1 MSVALEETPR
11 VCRPRSRPLPRG
23 RPMTSAIYDPV
34 RMYLREIRRVPLLT
48 AAQEVDLAMR
58 IEGGELAAELLA
70 SVERDDR
77 LDRRRLQQVVEAVVR
92 IRAHQLDPEK
102 KLHRERIGRE
112 TVSRGYLPRSRADTT
127 SFLRR
132 VAADVD
138 RARGKLIESNLR
150 LVVSMAKRYAHRG
163 MPFLDLAQEGNL
175 GLIRAV
181 AKFDYTKGY
190 KFSTF
195 ATWWVRQGLTRAIAD
210 QSRTIRIP
218 VHMTEYMNTVA
229 RAQREL
235 VQILGRDPDP
245 EEIGRR
251 VGLPAERVRQV
262 LEMYRDPI
270 SLETPV
276 GEEEDATLGDFIED
290 RDAAPLHDAAS
301 RTLLREQ
308 LETVLHTL
316 DDRERRIIE
325 MRFGLLG
332 GEPGTLER
340 VGRVFG
346 VTRERIR
353 QIESKTLC
361 KLRHPT
367 RAQQLR
373 DYPD

>member
-1 MSVALEETPR
+1 
-11 VCRPRSRPLPRG
+11 
-23 RPMTSAIYDPV
+23 
-34 RMYLREIRRVPLLT
+34 MYLREMGKVPLLT

-58 IEGGELAAELLA
+58 IEGGQLAAELLA
-70 SVERDDR
+70 SVKRTGR
-77 LDRRRLQQVVEAVVR
+77 LDRRRFQQVVEAVVR
-92 IRAHQLDPEK
+92 IREHQLDPEK
-102 KLHRERIGRE
+102 KLRREGIGRE
-112 TVSRGYLPRSRADTT
+112 AVPRGYLPPSRVDAT
-127 SFLRR
+127 FLRR

-138 RARGKLIESNLR
+138 RARGKLIEANLR
-150 LVVSMAKRYAHRG
+150 LVVSIAKRHVRRG
-163 MPFLDLAQEGNL
+163 MLFLDLTQEGNL

-181 AKFDYTKGY
+181 EKFDYRKGY
-190 KFSTF
+190 KFSTY
-195 ATWWVRQGLTRAIAD
+195 ATWWIRQAVTRAIAE
-210 QSRTIRIP
+210 QSRTIRVP
-218 VHMTEYMNTVA
+218 GHMTEYMSKIA

-245 EEIGRR
+245 GEIGRR
-251 VGLPAERVRQV
+251 AGLPAERVRQI
-262 LEMYRDPI
+262 LELYRDPI

-276 GEEEDATLGDFIED
+276 DDQGDATLGDFIED
-290 RDAAPLHDAAS
+290 REAVPLPDAAS
-301 RTLLREQ
+301 RTLLQEQ
-308 LETVLHTL
+308 LDTVLHTL

-332 GEPGTLER
+332 GKPGTLEE

-367 RAQQLR
+367 RALQLR